1 MPSVTVVG
9 SINLDLVATCPRLPR
24 PGETLI
30 ATGFH
35 RYPGGKGANQAL
47 ASQRAGA
54 QVTLVAAVG
63 EDDNAEMATALLREG
78 GVDLSAVV
86 VSDQPT
92 GTAMITVD
100 PEGENQ
106 IVVVPGANHTLD
118 PSIVDTAG
126 AEVVLC
132 QLEVPLEVVEAAAR
146 TATGLFCLNTAPA
159 TSLTDEILN
168 RADVLIMNETERD
181 ELADQIQGTGALVV
195 VTLGPVGARAYRKG
209 RMVAEASPPAVTPID
224 TVGAGDAFCGAFVTA
239 LGQGRSITTSLTWG
253 CAAGAAATTR
263 PGAQPSLPTVPEIE
277 RLLDQ

>member
-1 MPSVTVVG
+1 
-9 SINLDLVATCPRLPR
+9 
-24 PGETLI
+24 
-30 ATGFH
+30 
-35 RYPGGKGANQAL
+35 
-47 ASQRAGA
+47 
-54 QVTLVAAVG
+54 
-63 EDDNAEMATALLREG
+63 
-78 GVDLSAVV
+78 
-86 VSDQPT
+86 
-92 GTAMITVD
+92 
-100 PEGENQ
+100 
-106 IVVVPGANHTLD
+106 
-118 PSIVDTAG
+118 
-126 AEVVLC
+126 
-132 QLEVPLEVVEAAAR
+132 QLEVPLETVEAAAR

-181 ELADQIQGTGALVV
+181 EMADQIQGTGALVV

-224 TVGAGDAFCGAFVTA
+224 TDGAGDAFCGAFVTA